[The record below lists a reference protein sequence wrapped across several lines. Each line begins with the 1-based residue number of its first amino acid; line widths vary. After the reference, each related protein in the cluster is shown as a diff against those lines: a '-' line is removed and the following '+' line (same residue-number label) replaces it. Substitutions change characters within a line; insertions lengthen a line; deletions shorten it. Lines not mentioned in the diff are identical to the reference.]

1 MSAGPYMLKGE
12 GAGSSSEEETVIV
25 TLWSPSKPT
34 FVNRS

>member
-25 TLWSPSKPT
+25 ALCGHP
-34 FVNRS
+34 VNPHL